1 MRFPKLKHAGFFG
14 AVGPLLYYPWQPGR
28 DCILGNGLFLWP
40 TGLIIIVTH
49 GHEHDLFGY
58 AVIALSIV
66 LNIALY
72 AAAIML
78 LWLIVWIVG
87 RIGTA
92 KRQPLPRS
100 RIIMRAG
107 TARPLVSDL
116 VIEGDLQRP

>member
-14 AVGPLLYYPWQPGR
+14 AILGAIGPLLYYPWQPAR
-28 DCILGNGLFLWP
+28 DYILGNGLFLWP
-40 TGLIIIVTH
+40 TGLIIIVWY

-92 KRQPLPRS
+92 KR
-100 RIIMRAG
+100 
-107 TARPLVSDL
+107 
-116 VIEGDLQRP
+116 

>member
-1 MRFPKLKHAGFFG
+1 MCFPKLKHAGFFG
-14 AVGPLLYYPWQPGR
+14 AILGAIGPLLHYPWQPAR
-28 DCILGNGLFLWP
+28 DYILGNGLFLWP
-40 TGLIIIVTH
+40 TGLIIIVTY

-66 LNIALY
+66 LNIVLY

-92 KRQPLPRS
+92 KR
-100 RIIMRAG
+100 
-107 TARPLVSDL
+107 
-116 VIEGDLQRP
+116 